1 MEIISR
7 DEAIQQGLK
16 YYFTGAAC
24 KHGHVGKRIVSSHAC
39 YECRREMLERKA
51 QEKGGIR
58 WAKTEEERKQ
68 RRVVA
73 LKKYRDNHPEKIK
86 ASQKK
91 FKLENPDRSKEIK
104 RKWAS
109 ENKEYLRIKAHKRR
123 ATMIGVVSK
132 DIGSKLLKLQRN
144 MCACCGVDISKK
156 YELDHIVALIN
167 GGRHSDEN
175 LQAAC
180 PDCNRRKGAKHP
192 VDFMQERGYLL

>member
-1 MEIISR
+1 MEVISR

-24 KHGHVGKRIVSSHAC
+24 KHGHVSKRIVSSHAC
-39 YECRREMLERKA
+39 YECRREMLERNA

-68 RRVVA
+68 RRSVA
-73 LKKYRDNHPEKIK
+73 LKKYRDSHPGKIK
-86 ASQKK
+86 ESQKK

-104 RKWAS
+104 SKWAAG
-109 ENKEYLRIKAHKRR
+109 NKEYLRIKAHRRR
-123 ATMIGVVSK
+123 ATMIGVISK

-167 GGRHSDEN
+167 GGHHSDGN
-175 LQAAC
+175 LQATC
-180 PDCNRRKGAKHP
+180 PDCNRRKGAKDP
-192 VDFMQERGYLL
+192 IDFMQSRGFLL